1 MQTPSPRALRERVS
15 NRAAGLLKRPSGPSP
30 DPAPAAP
37 AAAAPKAPAAPPLE
51 GTLLEGLLRGE
62 DLTTSVL
69 TQVREWVADGDVES
83 AVSLTESL
91 RRHEQSR
98 EVGDLA
104 SGVLAFQRGL
114 LELAWARF
122 TSLPRAAWATYAPEE
137 FTRCGLETARQQTVE
152 ELRDIAAHDPAA
164 ITLRDWVT
172 IVGVVFGAGEQAL
185 AGELFDVVE
194 ATAARL
200 PADADRVERNRA
212 WLEPWVRAEIDRT
225 APRGGRPAF
234 AVVDYGHPGM
244 NRGSANIGDHVQS
257 IASLGHLVRHRSVR
271 LHGEDDLVALLD
283 RLGSRTRPALRLDG
297 VDADVDVM
305 TIHRDA
311 SMYQEIPEGT
321 WTLCFGWF
329 MHPLFKMR
337 YGFPLHSALRPLF
350 VSFHCNK
357 RELLTDDA
365 IAYLKRYG
373 PVGCRDWTTVYLLLS
388 AGVPAFFS
396 GCMTTTVST
405 VFPEADARPDASAPV
420 GYVDVLDGSVPAG
433 APTYHHSDRAVRRRS
448 FLENC
453 DDAVDRLETYRRDL
467 SKVVT
472 SRLHAYL
479 PLRSLGVPVD
489 FKPGNMSDIRFD
501 GLAGITDE
509 AFSSMRDGIIELLQ
523 ETFTLILSGA
533 SEEEVYGRWRE
544 LTAGKVAEAEARL
557 HAPAGTR
564 TAPPHLDQ
572 AVATAVAETV
582 HVAPATPRDTA
593 DEVHCA
599 VFVTKS
605 DVRRLAPLVRSL
617 ATNSSRPLHVWLLG
631 RPKAEQTRLTLAR
644 AFPEVTFSWVRTGG
658 LDAAVHPPI
667 RTPNSVARLVLADLL
682 PGVQRVVVL
691 PAETVVDGDVA
702 ELAALDLGEHAF
714 ASARSRSN
722 QSSGFQMIHSA
733 AARLRDR
740 TALSSELRRT
750 AHARHA
756 FDFDAF
762 GTDLL
767 VVDLPESR
775 RQQPPAE
782 AVALMADF
790 RMQAT
795 EVLHYLAGPDHAEIP
810 DRWQHVPSEDA
821 VTDSVLVHWTGITK
835 PWGRRVVPEQDRWR
849 AYAGK

>member
-1 MQTPSPRALRERVS
+1 
-15 NRAAGLLKRPSGPSP
+15 
-30 DPAPAAP
+30 
-37 AAAAPKAPAAPPLE
+37 
-51 GTLLEGLLRGE
+51 
-62 DLTTSVL
+62 
-69 TQVREWVADGDVES
+69 
-83 AVSLTESL
+83 
-91 RRHEQSR
+91 
-98 EVGDLA
+98 
-104 SGVLAFQRGL
+104 
-114 LELAWARF
+114 
-122 TSLPRAAWATYAPEE
+122 
-137 FTRCGLETARQQTVE
+137 
-152 ELRDIAAHDPAA
+152 
-164 ITLRDWVT
+164 
-172 IVGVVFGAGEQAL
+172 
-185 AGELFDVVE
+185 
-194 ATAARL
+194 
-200 PADADRVERNRA
+200 
-212 WLEPWVRAEIDRT
+212 
-225 APRGGRPAF
+225 
-234 AVVDYGHPGM
+234 
-244 NRGSANIGDHVQS
+244 
-257 IASLGHLVRHRSVR
+257 
-271 LHGEDDLVALLD
+271 
-283 RLGSRTRPALRLDG
+283 
-297 VDADVDVM
+297 M

-405 VFPEADARPDASAPV
+405 VFPEPDERPDASAPV

-433 APTYHHSDRAVRRRS
+433 APTYQHSDRAVRRRS

-509 AFSSMRDGIIELLQ
+509 AFSSMRDGIIALLE

-533 SEEEVYGRWRE
+533 SEDEVYGRWRE
-544 LTAGKVAEAEARL
+544 LTAGRVAEAEARL

-564 TAPPHLDQ
+564 TAPPRLDE

-582 HVAPATPRDTA
+582 HVAPATPRDA
-593 DEVHCA
+593 AEEVHCA

-617 ATNSSRPLHVWLLG
+617 VTHSSRPLHLWLLG

-644 AFPEVTFSWVRTGG
+644 AFPEVTFSWVRTGR
-658 LDAAVHPPI
+658 LDAALHPPV
-667 RTPNSVARLVLADLL
+667 RTANSVARLVLPDLL

-702 ELAALDLGEHAF
+702 ELASLDLGGHAF

-767 VVDLPESR
+767 VVDLVESR

-790 RMQAT
+790 RMHAT

-835 PWGRRVVPEQDRWR
+835 PWDRRVVPEQERWR